1 MNTLEEIRK
10 QESEIELQFKPV
22 SEMYELLDI
31 YLPNVMDKDEMD
43 SRSVL
48 ENNWKKLVTQA
59 ETIRNELQERQAKFK
74 RDLILG
80 VRLLILDVKEF
91 RKDFEKNGPMVPGIP
106 PKEALD
112 RLKRFS
118 EEYGVR
124 KRKFDINEAGETL
137 FGLPHQ
143 TYPELVKTNKEIELL
158 SRLYN
163 LYSQVLETINGWQD
177 IMWTELPNEIEN
189 MTNEIERFG
198 LDCQRLPGQ
207 LKTWPAYQELKQK
220 IDDFTQVLPLV
231 SELCKPSVRPRHWD
245 QLIEITGR
253 DLPYRTPENF
263 SLAELLKADLLKY
276 CEDVEDIGDA
286 ADKQLKIENELHD
299 EI

>member
-1 MNTLEEIRK
+1 
-10 QESEIELQFKPV
+10 
-22 SEMYELLDI
+22 
-31 YLPNVMDKDEMD
+31 
-43 SRSVL
+43 
-48 ENNWKKLVTQA
+48 
-59 ETIRNELQERQAKFK
+59 
-74 RDLILG
+74 
-80 VRLLILDVKEF
+80 
-91 RKDFEKNGPMVPGIP
+91 
-106 PKEALD
+106 
-112 RLKRFS
+112 
-118 EEYGVR
+118 
-124 KRKFDINEAGETL
+124 
-137 FGLPHQ
+137 
-143 TYPELVKTNKEIELL
+143 
-158 SRLYN
+158 
-163 LYSQVLETINGWQD
+163 
-177 IMWTELPNEIEN
+177 

-198 LDCQRLPGQ
+198 TECQRLPGQ

-276 CEDVEDIGDA
+276 SEDVEDIGDA